1 MEVFNVKKFYNEEN
15 LSSMK
20 LNDEISMDFIYENL
34 KNVSSLEQ
42 KSIKILNKKKTN
54 LIYIL
59 KI

>member
-42 KSIKILNKKKTN
+42 KGIKILNKKNNKFD
-54 LIYIL
+54 I
-59 KI
+59 